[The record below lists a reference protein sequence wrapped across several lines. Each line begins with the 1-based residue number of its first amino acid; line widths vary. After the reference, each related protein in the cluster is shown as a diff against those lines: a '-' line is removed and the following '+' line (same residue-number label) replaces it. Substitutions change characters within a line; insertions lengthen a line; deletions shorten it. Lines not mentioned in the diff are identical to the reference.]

1 MGKPMTKNE
10 TKNMAKE
17 AAKILLDT
25 NSILINTAEP
35 FQYTSGAI
43 GPVYVDCRRPIAFP
57 EERSILMDYAAQMIK
72 NLDVDYVAGGETA
85 GIPYAAFIAER
96 LNLPMLYVR
105 KKPKGHGR
113 MSQIEGHVEG
123 ENKKV
128 ILVEDLMNVGS
139 SQKIFIDVLREAG
152 MRLQNSFVI
161 FSYDIYPETK
171 KSFQEMDMAPLSLT
185 TWWDVL
191 DVIKEEDYFDDKTIT
206 SFESFLNA
214 PKEWADNFKKAS

>member
-1 MGKPMTKNE
+1 MGEPMTENIAL
-10 TKNMAKE
+10 NC
-17 AAKILLDT
+17 AKILLDT
-25 NSILINTAEP
+25 NSVLINTKEP

-43 GPVYVDCRRPIAFP
+43 GPVYVDCRRPISFP
-57 EERSILMDYAAQMIK
+57 EERKILMDYAAAMIEE
-72 NLDVDYVAGGETA
+72 LDIDYIAGGETA

-113 MSQIEGHVEG
+113 MAQIEGHIDG
-123 ENKKV
+123 ENKNV

-139 SQKIFIDVLREAG
+139 SQKIFIDVLRDSG
-152 MRLQNSFVI
+152 MRIQNSFVL

-171 KSFQEMDMAPLSLT
+171 KSFQEMDIAPLSLT

-191 DVIKEEDYFDDKTIT
+191 EVVKNENYFDEETIQ

-214 PKEWADNFKKAS
+214 PKDWVENFKKAS

>member
-1 MGKPMTKNE
+1 MTKNIA
-10 TKNMAKE
+10 KNS
-17 AAKILLDT
+17 AKILLDT
-25 NSILINTAEP
+25 KSVLINTKEP

-43 GPVYVDCRRPIAFP
+43 GPVYVDCRRLISFP
-57 EERSILMDYAAQMIK
+57 EERSVLMDFAAETI
-72 NLDVDYVAGGETA
+72 NDLDVDYIAGGETA

-113 MSQIEGHVEG
+113 MSQIEGHVDG

-128 ILVEDLMNVGS
+128 VLVEDLMNVGS
-139 SQKIFIDVLREAG
+139 SQKIFIDALREAG
-152 MRLQNSFVI
+152 MRIQNSFVV
-161 FSYDIYPETK
+161 FSYGIYPETK
-171 KSFQEMDMAPLSLT
+171 RAFQEMDMEAISLT

-191 DVIKEEDYFDDKTIT
+191 EVIKEENYFDAETIK

-214 PKEWADNFKKAS
+214 PKEWSENYKKAS